1 MGIDLGSS
9 GVRCLLVDTTSGATF
24 HGTRSWTFSSAEGT
38 FGLGHNID
46 LTDMWTKLGDASHS
60 ALRVAGAR
68 ADDVA
73 GIGVTSLR
81 FGNVVLDHRGEA
93 LLAVPNRDA
102 RSAAECFQLSEA
114 QGDAMLRDTG
124 LWPMPI
130 HTSARLCWLRN
141 QQPEVLANSD
151 CVLSLSDWVNYKLC
165 GVLASD
171 YTQAG
176 CSGLFDLAKREW
188 SWDRIDGLELPRKI
202 FPDTKDSGSLLGKLQ
217 ANAAQHLGLA
227 AGTSVGLGGG
237 DTQCGLLGA
246 GAIAAGDAA
255 SIAGTTAP
263 VQVVTSQPKVD
274 DRGRLWSGHHVV
286 PGRWVLESNG
296 GPMGETLSWFARVL
310 FPESRQSEQRLL
322 AEAATAE
329 MGAAGM
335 LSTLGAEVM
344 NARAP
349 TMPVGQITL
358 THMTSSRDPN
368 PRRHLARTVVEGYAC
383 AVRANLEQLAG
394 VTGYGFEQ
402 LRLSGGLS
410 RGDVFAQLLADVTG
424 VEIIATVDPDA
435 TALGAALCG
444 SVAAGL
450 YANLSEASVALVKT
464 REPRTRSAEVAT
476 ASEKLYEDW
485 SNLRAAGSETSAPAA
500 AAHVVPWVLAA
511 GNEVKGSGAS

>member
-1 MGIDLGSS
+1 MTTKRWLMGIDLGSS

-24 HGTRSWTFSSAEGT
+24 HGSRSWTFSSAKGT
-38 FGLGHNID
+38 FGLGYD
-46 LTDMWTKLGDASHS
+46 LDLADIWTKLGDASHA
-60 ALRVAGAR
+60 ALQIAGAS
-68 ADDVA
+68 ADVVA
-73 GIGVTSLR
+73 GIAVTSLR

-102 RSAAECFQLSEA
+102 RSAAECFQLSKA
-114 QGDAMLRDTG
+114 QGDAILRDTG

-130 HTSARLCWLRN
+130 HASARLCWLKN
-141 QQPEVLANSD
+141 QQPEVLANAD
-151 CVLSLSDWVNYKLC
+151 CVLSLSDWVNDKLC
-165 GVLASD
+165 GVRASD

-176 CSGLFDLAKREW
+176 CTGLFDLAKREW
-188 SWDRIDGLELPRKI
+188 NWDRIDGLELPRKI
-202 FPDTKDSGSLLGKLQ
+202 FPDTKDSGSLLGKLERK
-217 ANAAQHLGLA
+217 AAEHLGLA
-227 AGTSVGLGGG
+227 VGTAVGLGGG

-246 GAIAAGDAA
+246 GAIAAGDVA

-263 VQVVTSQPKVD
+263 VQVVTSKPTVD

-310 FPESRQSEQRLL
+310 FPESRQPELRLL

-358 THMTSSRDPN
+358 THMTSAGDPN

-394 VTGYGFEQ
+394 VTGYAFEQ
-402 LRLSGGLS
+402 VRLSGGLS

-424 VEIIATVDPDA
+424 VEVVATTAPDA

-444 SVAAGL
+444 GVAAGL
-450 YANLSEASVALVKT
+450 YANLSEASAALVKT
-464 REPRTRSAEVAT
+464 REPRIRSADVAI

-485 SNLRAAGSETSAPAA
+485 INLRAAGSETTAPAA
-500 AAHVVPWVLAA
+500 AAHVIPWVLST
-511 GNEVKGSGAS
+511 G